1 MWEFWSKESDRS
13 NRSDLILSEFN
24 RDIDRSV
31 SFEDNFVCTDK
42 INFMNIEH

>member
-1 MWEFWSKESDRS
+1 MWEYWSKESDRS

-31 SFEDNFVCTDK
+31 SFEDNFVRTDE
-42 INFMNIEH
+42 INFMNVEH